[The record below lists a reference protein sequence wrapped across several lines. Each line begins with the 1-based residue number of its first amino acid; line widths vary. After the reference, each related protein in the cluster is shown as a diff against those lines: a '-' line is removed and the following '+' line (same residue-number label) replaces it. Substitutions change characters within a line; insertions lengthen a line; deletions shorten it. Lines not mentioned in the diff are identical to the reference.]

1 MGEREPLLIDH
12 AAAAERPTAEWVAEW
27 AARQRVFVSSVI
39 EGYGEYRQAA
49 VDGVSDV
56 GAEPVWFE
64 RFGGRDGDPNA
75 AYLSEVRSC
84 DIYVGLLGE
93 RYGRPLPSRY
103 SATHEEYREA
113 ETSGLRLSV
122 WGHAGV
128 DREGPQQSFL
138 EEVRQFNVTGGYVSA
153 DDLRTGVAARLR
165 EIAAQDLSPW
175 CKFGNVIFRAQELHE
190 RAGEVEI
197 HAVIK
202 DPAVADALHML
213 RDPFTNR
220 RQRLTFP
227 DRCLAA
233 EVMEVETTTRA
244 TRSREF
250 RIVARVEALPAP
262 TRFTFN
268 GVSWDDLTEI
278 AIRVSILGEPDPF
291 GLGSPAAMS
300 NPLPDL
306 VAAGV
311 ADESLRPLAHLLLGE
326 VLAEER
332 GVTRVL
338 SLRLGASIAGERAF
352 KIEFLPSA
360 EYSNVKPAP
369 RTVAG
374 TVAL

>member
-1 MGEREPLLIDH
+1 MSEREPLFVDH
-12 AAAAERPTAEWVAEW
+12 AAAAERPSAEAVAEW
-27 AARQRVFVSSVI
+27 AAQQRVFVSSVI
-39 EGYGEYRQAA
+39 EGYQDYRQAA
-49 VDGVSDV
+49 VDGVSNV
-56 GAEPVWFE
+56 GSEPVWFE

-93 RYGRPLPSRY
+93 RYGRPLTSRY

-113 ETSGLRLSV
+113 EQSGLRLSV
-122 WGHAGV
+122 WVQDGV

-138 EEVRQFNVTGGYVSA
+138 EEVRQFNVTGGYLSS
-153 DDLRTGVAARLR
+153 DDLRMGVAARLR

-175 CKFGNVIFRAQELHE
+175 CKLGNVIFRARELRE

-197 HAVIK
+197 HAVVK
-202 DPAVADALHML
+202 AAVVADALHGL

-227 DRCLAA
+227 DRSLAA

-244 TRSREF
+244 SRSREF
-250 RIVARVEALPAP
+250 RIVARVEALPPP

-268 GVSWDDLTEI
+268 GVSWDELTEI

-291 GLGSPAAMS
+291 GFGSPAAMS
-300 NPLPDL
+300 NPLSDL
-306 VAAGV
+306 VAAG
-311 ADESLRPLAHLLLGE
+311 ASDESLRPLAHLVLGE

-332 GVTRVL
+332 GVARIL

-352 KIEFLPSA
+352 KIEFLPSP
-360 EYSNVKPAP
+360 EYTNVRPAP
-369 RTVAG
+369 RTVTG
-374 TVAL
+374 LVAL